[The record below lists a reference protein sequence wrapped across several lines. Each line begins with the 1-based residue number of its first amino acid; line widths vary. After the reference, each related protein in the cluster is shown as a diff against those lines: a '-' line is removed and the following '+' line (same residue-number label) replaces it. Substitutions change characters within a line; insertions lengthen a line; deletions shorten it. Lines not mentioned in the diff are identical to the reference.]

1 MDRVAVVGLSL
12 QETDVVG
19 LERLVRPPP
28 DRAEVFAR
36 ELADELGASELVM
49 LSTCNRVEV
58 VFAREAGHLP
68 SASDREAIA
77 SALSL
82 APQDELRQRM
92 HLHTGRDAVRH
103 LFRVASSLDSV
114 VVGEDQILAQVRSA
128 YQTSERNGLT
138 GRLLGQLFEH
148 AFQVGKQVRT
158 DTDLSRIPV
167 SVVSLGL
174 SEIARHIGGA
184 SANANGAANGRSSP
198 ALARVALIG
207 AGAMAELV
215 VRNAREHGVEIA
227 FVANRSLERARAL
240 TELCGAEAL
249 SLEALWRLDTPL
261 DGVVAAT
268 SAPGYVVDRARLLE
282 LARRTP
288 HGAPLIAV
296 DLAVPRDIE
305 PCDSPAVRVIDL
317 DALREAAAHNRALRS
332 KAAAQAEGIVERKL
346 ASFVDRA
353 AQQALSTA
361 LADVRTESES
371 VFERELSQLFVGKL
385 AHLGAEERA
394 AIERWARVAF
404 GRVTHVPIHAIKRMV
419 QDRILFTEPS
429 RAGAEES
436 EASS

>member
-1 MDRVAVVGLSL
+1 MERVAVVGLSL

-19 LERLVRPPP
+19 LERLARPSPE
-28 DRAEVFAR
+28 RAEAFAR
-36 ELADELGASELVM
+36 ELADELGASELV
-49 LSTCNRVEV
+49 LLTTCNRVEV

-68 SASDREAIA
+68 SAHDREVIA
-77 SALSL
+77 TSLSL
-82 APQDELRQRM
+82 AQQDELRLRM

-158 DTDLSRIPV
+158 DTELSRIPV

-174 SEIARHIGGA
+174 SEVSRRVGA
-184 SANANGAANGRSSP
+184 SNGS
-198 ALARVALIG
+198 LARVAVIG

-215 VRNAREHGVEIA
+215 VRNAREHGVEVA
-227 FVANRSLERARAL
+227 VVANRSLERACALATLCSARAMTL
-240 TELCGAEAL
+240 EEL
-249 SLEALWRLDTPL
+249 WKLDERF
-261 DGVVAAT
+261 DGLVAAT
-268 SAPGYVVDRARLLE
+268 SAPGYVVDRERLLAF
-282 LARRTP
+282 ARRTP
-288 HGAPLIAV
+288 SGQPLVAV
-296 DLAVPRDIE
+296 DLALPRDIE
-305 PCDSPAVRVIDL
+305 PCDDPSAFVVDL
-317 DALREAAAHNRALRS
+317 DALREAAARNRALRS
-332 KAAAQAEGIVERKL
+332 KAASQAESIVERKL
-346 ASFVDRA
+346 VSFVDRA

-361 LADVRTESES
+361 LAEVRGESES

-385 AHLGAEERA
+385 AHLGADERV

-419 QDRILFTEPS
+419 QDRILFTEPD
-429 RAGAEES
+429 G
-436 EASS
+436 ASSNETQVRP

>member
-28 DRAEVFAR
+28 ERAEVFAR
-36 ELADELGASELVM
+36 ELADELGASELVL

-68 SASDREAIA
+68 GGGDREAIA

-128 YQTSERNGLT
+128 YLSSERNGLT

-158 DTDLSRIPV
+158 DTELSRIPV

-174 SEIARHIGGA
+174 SEIARHIGGSGKRA
-184 SANANGAANGRSSP
+184 EGGSSAV
-198 ALARVALIG
+198 ARVALIG

-215 VRNAREHGVEIA
+215 VRNAREHGVEVA
-227 FVANRSLERARAL
+227 FVANRSLERARHLA
-240 TELCGAEAL
+240 ELCGARAL
-249 SLEALWRLDTPL
+249 SLEELWRLDTPL
-261 DGVVAAT
+261 DGLVAAT
-268 SAPGYVVDRARLLE
+268 SAPGYVVDRARLAE
-282 LARRTP
+282 FARRTP
-288 HGAPLIAV
+288 RGAPLIAV
-296 DLAVPRDIE
+296 DLAVPRDVE
-305 PCDSPAVRVIDL
+305 PCDEPSVRVIDL

-353 AQQALSTA
+353 AQQALSSA
-361 LADVRTESES
+361 LAEVRSESES

-404 GRVTHVPIHAIKRMV
+404 GRVTHVPIHAVKRMV

-429 RAGAEES
+429 HAGADES
-436 EASS
+436 EAGS

>member
-28 DRAEVFAR
+28 ERAEVFAR
-36 ELADELGASELVM
+36 ELADELGASELVL

-68 SASDREAIA
+68 GGADRETIA

-128 YQTSERNGLT
+128 YQSSERNGLT

-174 SEIARHIGGA
+174 SEIARHTGGGKHPESA
-184 SANANGAANGRSSP
+184 SNGAGSP
-198 ALARVALIG
+198 APARVALIG

-215 VRNAREHGVEIA
+215 VRNAREHGVEVA
-227 FVANRSLERARAL
+227 FVANRSLERARHLA
-240 TELCGAEAL
+240 ELCGARAL
-249 SLEALWRLDTPL
+249 TLEELWRLDTPL
-261 DGVVAAT
+261 DGLVAAT
-268 SAPGYVVDRARLLE
+268 SAPGYIVDRARLVE
-282 LARRTP
+282 FARRTP
-288 HGAPLIAV
+288 RGTPLIAV

-305 PCDSPAVRVIDL
+305 PCDAPSVRVIDL

-346 ASFVDRA
+346 AGFVDRA
-353 AQQALSTA
+353 AQQALSSA

-385 AHLGAEERA
+385 AHLGPDERT

-419 QDRILFTEPS
+419 QDRILFTQPS
-429 RAGAEES
+429 PAGADES
-436 EASS
+436 EAGS